1 MMSPQNRF
9 IAVLYTVIGLGIF
22 AIAYFGVAAESQ
34 LAYAARILLATLTAC
49 LVGAGIVRRDIP
61 LLVMTAGLAAWSV
74 DTFNPQQVP
83 QHVLPYV
90 GIVLFLGGFYLMSR
104 KYRSTT
110 PRTTGV

>member
-1 MMSPQNRF
+1 MMSRTNRF
-9 IAVLYTVIGLGIF
+9 TAVLYTVIGLGIF

-34 LAYAARILLATLTAC
+34 LAYATRILLATLTAC
-49 LVGAGIVRRDIP
+49 LFGAGIVRRDIP

-74 DTFNPQQVP
+74 DTFNPQQ
-83 QHVLPYV
+83 HVLPYV
-90 GIVLFLGGFYLMSR
+90 GIVLFLGGSYLMSR